1 MNKFLLIFA
10 SLFVSIV
17 VTAKTAREEIYE
29 NINLSGGGYLTYP
42 EPIGVEYTKVPKGY
56 TPFYIS
62 SYHRHGSR
70 FLIGK
75 EDYVKPQQLLHKAD
89 SLGLLTAEGK
99 KVMGK
104 VDSVCALAKD
114 RYGELTNIGFKQHKG
129 VAQRMYNNFPDVFKG
144 NKTIDA
150 RSTDVIRSILSMFAE
165 TSTLIANNPKLN
177 LFIDASAHD
186 MYYMNHWFNPI
197 NKTYGNLP
205 EVKECKNNFAQKH
218 THPERLIN
226 ELFKSYPYTLSH
238 LLNKNKTYISLW
250 EIASNLQNI
259 DTDIDMMYLFTKEEC
274 YENWSRSNVGW
285 YLECGPSIQT
295 KQMKPYVHSNL
306 LRNIIETADKA
317 IESDTIAATMRF
329 GHDSVV
335 LPLTILMH
343 LNNFYYVTGDMES
356 LADNWHTYDII
367 PMACNIQL
375 IFFKSKKSD
384 NPVLVKIMLNERECH
399 IPIEPYSDVYYEW
412 DKVKDYYLNNVL
424 KNIPVQE

>member
-1 MNKFLLIFA
+1 MNKITLIIA
-10 SLFVSIV
+10 SLCVSIV
-17 VTAKTAREEIYE
+17 VTAKTAREEIDE
-29 NINLSGGGYLTYP
+29 NIMLSCSNYLVYP
-42 EPIGVEYTKVPKGY
+42 EPIGIEYTKVPKGY

-70 FLIGK
+70 YLISQN
-75 EDYVKPQQLLHKAD
+75 DYLKPQQILHMAD
-89 SLGLLTAEGK
+89 SLGLLTVEGV

-104 VDSVCALAKD
+104 VDSVCALAD
-114 RYGELTNIGFKQHKG
+114 NRYGELTRKGYKQHQG

-177 LFIDASAHD
+177 LFIDASVHD

-197 NKTYGNLP
+197 NEKYGKATERKKCEN
-205 EVKECKNNFAQKH
+205 KFKQKH
-218 THPERLIN
+218 RHPERLID
-226 ELFKSYPYTLSH
+226 ELFTSYPNPLSN
-238 LLNKNKTYISLW
+238 LWSKDKMYNSLW
-250 EIASNLQNI
+250 EIAANLQNL
-259 DTDIDMMYLFTKEEC
+259 DTNIDMMYLFTKDEC
-274 YENWSRSNVGW
+274 YDNWSISNTHW
-285 YLECGPSIQT
+285 YLESGPSLQT
-295 KQMKPYVHSNL
+295 KQMQPYVHTNL
-306 LRNIIETADKA
+306 LKQIIESADEA
-317 IESDTIAATMRF
+317 IKNDSIAATMRF
-329 GHDSVV
+329 GHDSVI
-335 LPLTILMH
+335 LPLAMLMR
-343 LNNFYYVTGDMES
+343 LNDYYYVTGDMET
-356 LADNWHTYDII
+356 LADKWQAYKIF

-375 IFFKSKKSD
+375 IFYKSKESS